1 MNDFIL
7 SGLIFTPLLAALV
20 VLLMPIRLQ
29 KPMKAVALLGTL
41 VQMGLAILL
50 YFRFDGAALSNGQ
63 QGYQFV
69 EKLNWINFSLG
80 TLGRFQIEYFV
91 GVDGVSISMVLLTGI
106 IGVIGVISSWTIKK
120 NVKGYFLLYLLLM
133 TSVMGCFLALDF
145 FLFYLF
151 FEFMLLPMYF
161 LIGIWGGPKR
171 EYAAIKFFIYTLV
184 GSLFILIVMI
194 GLYTSVIDPAA
205 TAAQLGLLEKGTA
218 INANAIA
225 QVQQLLQQN
234 TINSAEMVR
243 TFSIPAMMEPAN
255 FIPGSLLHVLSGTV
269 LWDLPLRF
277 IAFLLLFAGFAIKVP
292 SVPVHTWLPD
302 AHVEAPTP
310 ISVLLAAILL
320 KVGGYGLIRIVYP
333 IFPDAGA
340 YFSVLVG
347 GLGVL
352 SIIYGALC
360 ALAMNDLKKLIA
372 YSSVSHMGFVLLG
385 LASLTAEGVN
395 GAIYMMFSHGIIS
408 AMLFLVVGVIYD
420 RAHDRMIL
428 NFRGLAKRMP
438 AYTTFVVI
446 AFFASLGLPGF
457 SGFISELLVLVG
469 GFSAPEVTGLL
480 PRWLTIV
487 AVFGLLLAAA
497 YYLWAL
503 QRMFFGKYWIFPEL
517 REKAILTDLNA
528 REYLMLVPLAILALL
543 FGIFPHLLLDKIGVT
558 ATGFTELV
566 LQNGQEQLHMV
577 LSSMRR

>member
-1 MNDFIL
+1 M
-7 SGLIFTPLLAALV
+7 
-20 VLLMPIRLQ
+20 RLQ
-29 KPMKAVALLGTL
+29 NAIKAVALVGSL
-41 VQMGLAILL
+41 VQMVLAILL
-50 YFRFDGAALSNGQ
+50 YFRFDGTVAANGQ
-63 QGYQFV
+63 NGYQFV
-69 EKLNWINFSLG
+69 NKLDWIGFSLG
-80 TLGRFQIEYFV
+80 NLGRFQIEYFV
-91 GVDGVSISMVLLTGI
+91 GVDGISISMVLLTGI
-106 IGVIGVISSWTIKK
+106 VGVIGVISSWTIQK
-120 NVKGYFLLYLLLM
+120 NIKGYFLLYLLLL

-194 GLYTSVIDPAA
+194 GLYTSVIDPEA
-205 TAAQLGLLEKGTA
+205 TAAQLGMLQDGV
-218 INANAIA
+218 ANSSVIL

-234 TINSAEMVR
+234 VIEGANIVR
-243 TFSIPAMMEPAN
+243 TFSIPAMMDPAN
-255 FIPGSLLHVLSGTV
+255 FIPGSLLHVLSGTM
-269 LWDLPLRF
+269 LWDLPIRF
-277 IAFLLLFAGFAIKVP
+277 IAFLLLFIGFAIKVP

-333 IFPDAGA
+333 IFPDGGA

-385 LASLTAEGVN
+385 LASLTSEGVN

-457 SGFISELLVLVG
+457 SGFIAELLVLVG
-469 GFSAPEVTGLL
+469 GFSSPDITGLL

-487 AVFGLLLAAA
+487 AVFGLLLSAA

-517 REKAILTDLNA
+517 REKANLSDLKA
-528 REYLMLVPLAILALL
+528 REYLMLVPLAILTLM
-543 FGIFPHLLLDKIGVT
+543 FGIFPHLLLNKTGV
-558 ATGFTELV
+558 AAQGFTELV
-566 LQNGQEQLHMV
+566 LRNGQEQLQMV
-577 LSSMRR
+577 LSTIVK

>member
-1 MNDFIL
+1 MNFIL
-7 SGLIFTPLLAALV
+7 SSLIFTPLLAALV
-20 VLLMPIRLQ
+20 VLLLPVSRQ
-29 KPMKAVALLGTL
+29 KSIKAVTLLGTL
-41 VQMGLAILL
+41 VQMTLAILL
-50 YFRFDGAALSNGQ
+50 YVQFDGSAFANGQ

-69 EKLNWINFSLG
+69 EKLHWIGFSLG
-80 TLGRFQIEYFV
+80 TLGRFQIDYFV
-91 GVDGVSISMVLLTGI
+91 GVDGISISMVLLTGI
-106 IGVIGVISSWTIKK
+106 IGVIGVISSWTITK
-120 NVKGYFLLYLLLM
+120 NVKGYFLLYLLLL

-161 LIGIWGGPKR
+161 LIGMWGGPKR

-194 GLYTSVIDPAA
+194 GLYTSVIDPQA
-205 TAAQLGLLEKGTA
+205 TAVQLGLIGKGLPA
-218 INANAIA
+218 APAA
-225 QVQQLLQQN
+225 VLQVQQMLQQN
-234 TINSAEMVR
+234 VINSADMVR

-255 FIPGSLLHVLSGTV
+255 FIPGSMLHVLSGV
-269 LWDLPLRF
+269 ELWHLPIRF

-310 ISVLLAAILL
+310 VSVLLAAILL

-340 YFSVLVG
+340 YFSILVG

-352 SIIYGALC
+352 SIIYGALN
-360 ALAMNDLKKLIA
+360 ALAMNDLKKMIA

-385 LASLTAEGVN
+385 LASLTTEGVN

-420 RAHDRMIL
+420 RAHDRAIQ
-428 NFRGLAKRMP
+428 NFRGLAKVMP

-457 SGFISELLVLVG
+457 SGFISELLVLLG
-469 GFSAPEVTGLL
+469 GFSAPEATGML
-480 PRWLTIV
+480 PRWLTVV
-487 AVFGLLLAAA
+487 AVFGLLLSAA

-503 QRMFFGKYWIFPEL
+503 QRMFFGKFWIFPEL
-517 REKAILTDLNA
+517 RAKAVITDLNF
-528 REYLMLVPLAILALL
+528 REYLLLVPLAVLALL
-543 FGIFPHLLLDKIGVT
+543 FGIFPNLLLDKISVAVT
-558 ATGFTELV
+558 GMTELV
-566 LQNGQEQLHMV
+566 LQNGQEQLEMV
-577 LSSMRR
+577 LSTWIQ

>member
-1 MNDFIL
+1 MNFIL
-7 SGLIFTPLLAALV
+7 SSLIFTPLLAALF
-20 VLLMPIRLQ
+20 VLLLPARLH
-29 KPMKAVALLGTL
+29 KLIKAVALLGAL
-41 VQMGLAILL
+41 VQMGLAILV
-50 YFRFDGAALSNGQ
+50 YFWFDGAAAANGQ

-69 EKLNWINFSLG
+69 EKVNWIGFTLG
-80 TLGRFQIEYFV
+80 SLGRFQIDYFV
-91 GVDGVSISMVLLTGI
+91 GVDGISISMVLLTGI
-106 IGVIGVISSWTIKK
+106 IGVIGLISSWTITQ
-120 NVKGYFLLYLLLM
+120 NIKGYFLLLLLLL

-184 GSLFILIVMI
+184 GSLFILLVMI

-205 TAAQLGLLEKGTA
+205 TAVQMGLLERGTVPGTEVL
-218 INANAIA
+218 A
-225 QVQQLLQQN
+225 QVQQMLQRNQVSN
-234 TINSAEMVR
+234 YNLVR

-255 FIPGSLLHVLSGTV
+255 FIPDSLLHVLSDSR

-340 YFSVLVG
+340 YFAILVG

-352 SIIYGALC
+352 SIIYGAMN

-385 LASLTAEGVN
+385 LASLTIEGVN

-408 AMLFLVVGVIYD
+408 AMLFLVVGIIYD
-420 RAHDRMIL
+420 RAHDRMIQ
-428 NFRGLAKRMP
+428 NFRGLANVMP
-438 AYTTFVVI
+438 AYTAFVVI

-457 SGFISELLVLVG
+457 SGFIAELLVLVG
-469 GFSAPEVTGLL
+469 GFGAPEATGLL
-480 PRWLTIV
+480 PRWLTVV
-487 AVFGLLLAAA
+487 AVFGLLLSAA

-517 REKAILTDLNA
+517 RANAIITDLTK
-528 REYLMLVPLAILALL
+528 REYLMLVPLAVLALL
-543 FGIFPHLLLDKIGVT
+543 FGIFPHLLLDKIGLTV
-558 ATGFTELV
+558 TGFTELV
-566 LQNGQEQLHMV
+566 LQRGQEQLGLI
-577 LSSMRR
+577 LSTLK

>member
-1 MNDFIL
+1 MDFIL
-7 SGLIFTPLLAALV
+7 SSLIFAPLLAALV
-20 VLLMPIRLQ
+20 VLLMPPHLQ
-29 KPMKAVALLGTL
+29 KPIKAVALLGAL
-41 VQMGLAILL
+41 VQMGLAILC
-50 YFRFDGAALSNGQ
+50 YFRFDGGAFANGQ
-63 QGYQFV
+63 YGYQFV
-69 EKLNWINFSLG
+69 EKLNWIGFSLG
-80 TLGRFQIEYFV
+80 SLGRFQIDYFL
-91 GVDGVSISMVLLTGI
+91 GVDGISISMVLLTGI
-106 IGVIGVISSWTIKK
+106 VGVIGVISSWTITK
-120 NVKGYFLLYLLLM
+120 NVKGYILLYLLLL

-194 GLYTSVIDPAA
+194 GLYTSVVDPAA
-205 TAAQLGLLEKGTA
+205 TALALGFVEQGAA
-218 INANAIA
+218 ISPDIIRK
-225 QVQQLLQQN
+225 VQQMLQQN
-234 TINSAEMVR
+234 VISPQDMVH
-243 TFSIPAMMEPAN
+243 TFSIPAMMEAAN
-255 FIPGSLLHVLSGTV
+255 FLPDSLLHVLSGV
-269 LWDLPLRF
+269 RLWDLPVRF

-292 SVPVHTWLPD
+292 AVPVHTWLPD

-333 IFPDAGA
+333 VFPDAAA

-352 SIIYGALC
+352 SIIYGALN

-385 LASLTAEGVN
+385 LASLTTEGIN
-395 GAIYMMFSHGIIS
+395 GAVYMMFSHGIIS

-420 RAHDRMIL
+420 RAHNRMIQ
-428 NFRGLAKRMP
+428 NFRGLATVMP
-438 AYTTFVVI
+438 AYTSFVVI

-469 GFSAPEVTGLL
+469 SFSAPEATGML
-480 PRWLTIV
+480 PRWLTVV

-503 QRMFFGKYWIFPEL
+503 QRMFFGKYWLFPEL
-517 REKAILTDLNA
+517 REKAIISDLNF
-528 REYLMLVPLAILALL
+528 REYLMLVPLALLALL
-543 FGIFPHLLLDKIGVT
+543 FGIFPHLLIDKIGV
-558 ATGFTELV
+558 AVNGFSELV
-566 LQNGQEQLHMV
+566 LQNGQEQLNMV
-577 LSSMRR
+577 LSSIVR

>member
-1 MNDFIL
+1 MQQ
-7 SGLIFTPLLAALV
+7 
-20 VLLMPIRLQ
+20 PIRF
-29 KPMKAVALLGTL
+29 VALFGTVLQL
-41 VQMGLAILL
+41 VLALLL
-50 YFRFDGAALSNGQ
+50 YFRFDGTAFSNGQ
-63 QGYQFV
+63 TGYQFV
-69 EKLNWINFSLG
+69 EKVNWIGFSLG
-80 TLGRFQIEYFV
+80 SLGRLQIDYFV
-91 GVDGVSISMVLLTGI
+91 GVDGMSIGMVLLTGI
-106 IGVIGVISSWTIKK
+106 VGVIGVISSWTITK

-133 TSVMGCFLALDF
+133 TSVMGCFLSLDF

-184 GSLFILIVMI
+184 GSLFILVVMI
-194 GLYTSVIDPAA
+194 GLYTSVIDPVA
-205 TAAQLGLLEKGTA
+205 TAAQMELLQNGIVSPDA
-218 INANAIA
+218 IL

-234 TINSAEMVR
+234 VLSSDELVR

-255 FIPGSLLHVLSGTV
+255 YIPGSLLHVLSGTE

-385 LASLTAEGVN
+385 LASLTVEGVN
-395 GAIYMMFSHGIIS
+395 GAVYMMFSHGIIS
-408 AMLFLVVGVIYD
+408 AMLFLAVGVIYD
-420 RAHDRMIL
+420 RAHNRMIL
-428 NFRGLAKRMP
+428 NFRGLANRMP
-438 AYTTFVVI
+438 AYTAFVVV

-457 SGFISELLVLVG
+457 SGFISELMVLLG
-469 GFSAPEVTGLL
+469 GFSAPDVTGML
-480 PRWLTIV
+480 PRWMTVV
-487 AVFGLLLAAA
+487 AVIGLLLSAA

-517 REKAILTDLNA
+517 REKAMISDLTA
-528 REYLMLVPLAILALL
+528 REYLMLVPLAVLTLL
-543 FGIFPHLLLDKIGVT
+543 FGIFPHLLLDKMGTTI
-558 ATGFTELV
+558 TGFTELV
-566 LQNGQEQLHMV
+566 LQNGQEQISMV
-577 LSSMRR
+577 LSSIIQ

>member
-1 MNDFIL
+1 MNIIL

-20 VLLMPIRLQ
+20 VLLLPARLQ
-29 KPMKAVALLGTL
+29 KPMKAIALLGTL
-41 VQMGLAILL
+41 VQLGLAILL
-50 YFRFDGAALSNGQ
+50 YLRFDGHAPANGQ
-63 QGYQFV
+63 TGYQFV
-69 EKLNWINFSLG
+69 QKLDWISFSLG
-80 TLGRFQIEYFV
+80 SLGRFQIEYFV

-106 IGVIGVISSWTIKK
+106 VGVIGVISSWTITK

-194 GLYTSVIDPAA
+194 GLYTSVIDPQA
-205 TAAQLGLLEKGTA
+205 TAFQLNLPGSGGMA
-218 INANAIA
+218 SANTIL
-225 QVQQLLQQN
+225 QVQQMLQQN
-234 TINSAEMVR
+234 VLSSADMVR

-255 FIPGSLLHVLSGTV
+255 FIPGSLLHVLSGVT
-269 LWDLPLRF
+269 LFDLPIRY
-277 IAFLLLFAGFAIKVP
+277 IAFLLVFVGFLIKVP

-310 ISVLLAAILL
+310 ISVILAAILL

-340 YFSVLVG
+340 YFSTLVG

-385 LASLTAEGVN
+385 VASLTSEGVN

-408 AMLFLVVGVIYD
+408 AMLFLVAGVIYD

-438 AYTTFVVI
+438 AYTAFVVV

-457 SGFISELLVLVG
+457 SGFIAELLVLLG
-469 GFSAPEVTGLL
+469 SFGAPETTGML
-480 PRWLTIV
+480 PSWMPIV
-487 AVFGLLLAAA
+487 AVLGLLLAAA

-517 REKAILTDLNA
+517 REKAVLSDLDF

-543 FGIFPHLLLDKIGVT
+543 FGIFPHLLLDKIGVA

-566 LQNGQEQLHMV
+566 LRNGQEQLNMV
-577 LSSMRR
+577 LSTVINN

>member
-7 SGLIFTPLLAALV
+7 SSLIFSPLLAALV
-20 VLLMPIRLQ
+20 VLLLPMRLQ
-29 KPMKAVALLGTL
+29 KPIKVVALGGALAQL
-41 VQMGLAILL
+41 VLAIVL
-50 YFRFDGAALSNGQ
+50 YLTFDGAAAANGQ
-63 QGYQFV
+63 SGYQFV
-69 EKLNWINFSLG
+69 EKLNWIGFSLG
-80 TLGRFQIEYFV
+80 SLGRFQIEYFV
-91 GVDGVSISMVLLTGI
+91 GVDGISISMVLLTGI

-120 NVKGYFLLYLLLM
+120 NIKGYFLLYLLLL

-184 GSLFILIVMI
+184 GSLFILIVVI

-205 TAAQLGLLEKGTA
+205 TAMHVGLMQRGVTDAGAILQVKQMLQHGVLESGD
-218 INANAIA
+218 
-225 QVQQLLQQN
+225 L
-234 TINSAEMVR
+234 VR
-243 TFSIPAMMEPAN
+243 TFSIPAMMDLGN

-269 LWDLPLRF
+269 LWDLPIRF

-333 IFPDAGA
+333 IFPDAAA
-340 YFSVLVG
+340 YFAVLVG

-385 LASLTAEGVN
+385 LASLTSEGVN
-395 GAIYMMFSHGIIS
+395 GAVYMMFSHGIIS
-408 AMLFLVVGVIYD
+408 AMLFLIVGVVYD

-457 SGFISELLVLVG
+457 SGFIAELLVLVG
-469 GFSAPEVTGLL
+469 GFSAPDITGLL

-487 AVFGLLLAAA
+487 AVIGLLLAAA

-517 REKAILTDLNA
+517 REKAIMSDLNA
-528 REYLMLVPLAILALL
+528 REYLMLVPLAVLALL
-543 FGIFPHLLLDKIGVT
+543 FGIFPHLLLNKIGM
-558 ATGFTELV
+558 ATQGFTEFV
-566 LQNGQEQLHMV
+566 LRNGQEQLQMV
-577 LSSMRR
+577 LSTIVK

>member
-1 MNDFIL
+1 MDFIL
-7 SGLIFTPLLAALV
+7 SSLIFSPLLAALV
-20 VLLMPIRLQ
+20 LLLMPARLQ
-29 KPMKAVALLGTL
+29 KTAKVVALLGSL
-41 VQMGLAILL
+41 VQLVLAIVL
-50 YFRFDGAALSNGQ
+50 YFRFDGAAAANGQ

-69 EKLNWINFSLG
+69 EKLNWIGFSLG
-80 TLGRFQIEYFV
+80 SLGRFQIEYFV
-91 GVDGVSISMVLLTGI
+91 GVDGISISMVLLTGI

-120 NVKGYFLLYLLLM
+120 NVKGYFLLYLLLL

-194 GLYTSVIDPAA
+194 GLYTSVIDPLA
-205 TAAQLGLLEKGTA
+205 TAAQLGMLQTSG
-218 INANAIA
+218 INPDTIL
-225 QVQQLLQQN
+225 QVQQSLQQN
-234 TINSAEMVR
+234 VIQGADLVR
-243 TFSIPAMMEPAN
+243 TFSIPAMMDPAN
-255 FIPGSLLHVLSGTV
+255 FIPGSLLHVLSGTM
-269 LWDLPLRF
+269 LWDLPIRF

-340 YFSVLVG
+340 YFAVLVG

-385 LASLTAEGVN
+385 LASLTSEGVN

-457 SGFISELLVLVG
+457 SGFIAELLVLVG
-469 GFSAPEVTGLL
+469 GFSSPDITGLL

-517 REKAILTDLNA
+517 REKATMSDLNA
-528 REYLMLVPLAILALL
+528 REYLMLVPLAILAFV
-543 FGIFPHLLLDKIGVT
+543 FGIFPHLLLDKIGMT
-558 ATGFTELV
+558 AQGFTELV
-566 LQNGQEQLHMV
+566 LRSGQEQLQMV
-577 LSSMRR
+577 LSTIVK

>member
-1 MNDFIL
+1 MNFLL
-7 SGLIFTPLLAALV
+7 SSLIFTPLLAALI
-20 VLLMPIRLQ
+20 VLLLPLRLQ
-29 KPMKAVALLGTL
+29 KTMKTVALGGTL
-41 VQMGLAILL
+41 VQMGLAVLL
-50 YFRFDGAALSNGQ
+50 YLLFDGNAQANGQ
-63 QGYQFV
+63 YGYQFV
-69 EKLNWINFSLG
+69 EKLNWIGFSLG
-80 TLGRFQIEYFV
+80 SLGRFQIQYFV
-91 GVDGVSISMVLLTGI
+91 GVDGVSISLVLLTGLV
-106 IGVIGVISSWTIKK
+106 GVIGLISSWTITK
-120 NVKGYFLLYLLLM
+120 NVKGYLLLYLLLM

-171 EYAAIKFFIYTLV
+171 EYAALKFFIYTLV

-194 GLYTSVIDPAA
+194 GLYTSVIDPQA
-205 TAAQLGLLEKGTA
+205 TAWQLKMVNPGAPASLDA
-218 INANAIA
+218 IR
-225 QVQQLLQQN
+225 QVQQMLQQG
-234 TINSAEMVR
+234 TISSADLVR

-255 FIPGSLLHVLSGTV
+255 FIPGSLLHVFSGIT
-269 LWDLPLRF
+269 LFDLPLRF
-277 IAFLLLFAGFAIKVP
+277 VAFLLVFLGFLIKVP
-292 SVPVHTWLPD
+292 SVPLHTWLPD

-320 KVGGYGLIRIVYP
+320 KVGGYGLIRIAYP

-340 YFSVLVG
+340 YFSTLVG

-385 LASLTAEGVN
+385 LASLTSEGVN

-438 AYTTFVVI
+438 AYTAFVII

-457 SGFISELLVLVG
+457 SGFIAELLVLLG
-469 GFSAPEVTGLL
+469 SFSAPEATGML
-480 PRWLTIV
+480 PRWLAIV
-487 AVFGLLLAAA
+487 AVLGILLAAT

-517 REKAILTDLNA
+517 RQKANISDLNR
-528 REYLMLVPLAILALL
+528 REYLMLVPLAILAFV
-543 FGIFPHLLLDKIGVT
+543 FGIFPHLLLDKVGMTV
-558 ATGFTELV
+558 TGFTELV
-566 LQNGQEQLHMV
+566 LVNGQEQLNILLSV
-577 LSSMRR
+577 LNK

>member
-1 MNDFIL
+1 MNFIL
-7 SGLIFTPLLAALV
+7 SGLIFSPLLAALV
-20 VLLMPIRLQ
+20 VLLLPAHLQ
-29 KPMKAVALLGTL
+29 KPIKAVALLGTA
-41 VQMGLAILL
+41 VQLLLSILL
-50 YFRFDGAALSNGQ
+50 YLNFNGSAFANGQ
-63 QGYQFV
+63 TGYQFV
-69 EKLNWINFSLG
+69 EKLNWISFSLG
-80 TLGRFQIEYFV
+80 SLGRLQIDYFV
-91 GVDGVSISMVLLTGI
+91 GVDGISIGMVLLTGI
-106 IGVIGVISSWTIKK
+106 IGVIGVISSWTIAK
-120 NVKGYFLLYLLLM
+120 NIKGYFLLYLLLM
-133 TSVMGCFLALDF
+133 TSVMGCFLSLDF

-194 GLYTSVIDPAA
+194 GLYTSVIDPQA
-205 TAAQLGLLEKGTA
+205 TALQMGLIGVGQSSSPD
-218 INANAIA
+218 IIM
-225 QVQQLLQQN
+225 QVQQMLQQN
-234 TINSAEMVR
+234 VISGSEIVR

-255 FIPGSLLHVLSGTV
+255 FIPGSLLHVLSGSM
-269 LWDLPLRF
+269 LWDLPFRF

-310 ISVLLAAILL
+310 ISVLLAAVLL

-340 YFSVLVG
+340 YFSILVG

-385 LASLTAEGVN
+385 LASLTVEGIN

-428 NFRGLAKRMP
+428 NFRGLASRMP
-438 AYTTFVVI
+438 VYTTFVVI

-457 SGFISELLVLVG
+457 SGFISELMVLLG
-469 GFSAPEVTGLL
+469 GFSAPDTTGML
-480 PRWLTIV
+480 PRWMTVV
-487 AVFGLLLAAA
+487 AVFGLLLSAA

-517 REKAILTDLNA
+517 RKNAILTDLTK
-528 REYLMLVPLAILALL
+528 REYVMLVPLAFLALL
-543 FGIFPHLLLDKIGVT
+543 FGIFPHLLLDKMGV
-558 ATGFTELV
+558 AVTGFTELV
-566 LQNGQEQLHMV
+566 LQNGQEQLNIL
-577 LSSMRR
+577 LSSIIR

>member
-7 SGLIFTPLLAALV
+7 SSLIFSPLLAALV
-20 VLLMPIRLQ
+20 VLLLPLRLQ
-29 KPMKAVALLGTL
+29 KLIKTITLLGTL
-41 VQMGLAILL
+41 GQMVLAIWL
-50 YFRFDGAALSNGQ
+50 YIQFNGAAASNGQ

-69 EKLNWINFSLG
+69 EKLNWIGFSLG
-80 TLGRFQIEYFV
+80 TLGRFQIDYFL
-91 GVDGVSISMVLLTGI
+91 GVDGISVSMVLLTGI

-120 NVKGYFLLYLLLM
+120 NIKGYFLLYLLLL

-194 GLYTSVIDPAA
+194 GLYTSVIDPLA
-205 TAAQLGLLEKGTA
+205 TATQLGLLEKGIPQPDA
-218 INANAIA
+218 IR

-234 TINSAEMVR
+234 MISSADLVR

-255 FIPGSLLHVLSGTV
+255 FIPGSLLHVLSGVV
-269 LWDLPLRF
+269 LWSLPIRF

-292 SVPVHTWLPD
+292 VVPVHTWLPD

-333 IFPDAGA
+333 VFPDAAA
-340 YFSVLVG
+340 YFAVLVG

-385 LASLTAEGVN
+385 LASLTVEGVN
-395 GAIYMMFSHGIIS
+395 GAVYMMFSHGIIS

-457 SGFISELLVLVG
+457 SGFIAELLVLVG
-469 GFSAPEVTGLL
+469 GFSAPEMSGLL
-480 PRWLTIV
+480 PRWLTVV

-517 REKAILTDLNA
+517 REKAVLTDLNA

-543 FGIFPHLLLDKIGVT
+543 FGIFPHLLLNKIGT
-558 ATGFTELV
+558 TITGFTQTV
-566 LQNGQEQLHMV
+566 LQSGQEQLHMV
-577 LSSMRR
+577 LSTWVQ

>member
-1 MNDFIL
+1 MNYTL
-7 SGLIFTPLLAALV
+7 SSLIFLPLLAAFV
-20 VLLMPIRLQ
+20 VLLLPTRMQRGI
-29 KPMKAVALLGTL
+29 KAVTLGGTL
-41 VQMGLAILL
+41 LQLAVAIWVYLG
-50 YFRFDGAALSNGQ
+50 FDGTKAASGQ
-63 QGYQFV
+63 AGYQFV
-69 EKLNWINFSLG
+69 EKLDWIGFSLG
-80 TLGRFQIEYFV
+80 SLGRFQIEYFV
-91 GVDGVSISMVLLTGI
+91 GVDGLSIGMVLLTGI
-106 IGVIGVISSWTIKK
+106 VGVIGVISSWNITK
-120 NVKGYFLLYLLLM
+120 NVKGYCALYLLLM

-161 LIGIWGGPKR
+161 LIGMWGGPKR
-171 EYAAIKFFIYTLV
+171 EYAALKFFIYTLV

-194 GLYTSVIDPAA
+194 GLYTSVIDPEA
-205 TAAQLGLLEKGTA
+205 TAQQMGLIGQNVPASLDMVR
-218 INANAIA
+218 
-225 QVQQLLQQN
+225 QVQQMLQQG
-234 TINSAEMVR
+234 TIAEADLVR

-255 FIPGSLLHVLSGTV
+255 FIPGSLLHVFSGIT
-269 LWDLPLRF
+269 LFDLPLRF
-277 IAFLLLFAGFAIKVP
+277 VAFLLVLAGFLIKVP

-333 IFPDAGA
+333 VFPDAGA
-340 YFSVLVG
+340 YFSTLVG

-385 LASLTAEGVN
+385 VASLTNEGVN
-395 GAIYMMFSHGIIS
+395 GAIYMMFSHGLIS

-438 AYTTFVVI
+438 AYTAFVVV

-457 SGFISELLVLVG
+457 SGFIAELLVLLG
-469 GFSAPEVTGLL
+469 SFSAPEATGML
-480 PRWLTIV
+480 PRWMAIV
-487 AVFGLLLAAA
+487 AVIGLLLSAA

-517 REKAILTDLNA
+517 REKAIISDLTK
-528 REYLMLVPLAILALL
+528 REYLMLLPLAVLAFI
-543 FGIFPHLLLDKIGVT
+543 FGIFPHLLLDKTGMTV
-558 ATGFTELV
+558 TGFTDLV
-566 LQNGQEQLHMV
+566 LRNGQEQLNI
-577 LSSMRR
+577 LQAILNR

>member
-1 MNDFIL
+1 MDFIL

-20 VLLMPIRLQ
+20 VLLMPSHLN
-29 KPMKAVALLGTL
+29 KPIKALALLGAVIQL
-41 VQMGLAILL
+41 GLAVFL
-50 YFRFDGAALSNGQ
+50 YFTFDGSAFANGKV
-63 QGYQFV
+63 GYQFV
-69 EKLNWINFSLG
+69 EKLNWIGFPLGSLG
-80 TLGRFQIEYFV
+80 RLQIDYFV
-91 GVDGVSISMVLLTGI
+91 GVDGVSVGMVLLTGI
-106 IGVIGVISSWTIKK
+106 VGVIGVISSWTITK
-120 NVKGYFLLYLLLM
+120 NIKGYFLLYLLLL

-161 LIGIWGGPKR
+161 LIGIWGGPRR

-194 GLYTSVIDPAA
+194 GLYTSVIDPEA
-205 TAAQLGLLEKGTA
+205 TALQLELLDSGKPASSEV
-218 INANAIA
+218 IV
-225 QVQQLLQQN
+225 QVQRLLQQ
-234 TINSAEMVR
+234 SAISSSDMVR
-243 TFSIPAMMEPAN
+243 TFSIPAMMESAN
-255 FIPGSLLHVLSGTV
+255 FIPGSFLHSLSGVV
-269 LWDLPLRF
+269 LWDLPIRF
-277 IAFLLLFAGFAIKVP
+277 VAFLLLFAGFAIKVP

-333 IFPDAGA
+333 VFPDAGA
-340 YFSVLVG
+340 YFSTLVG

-352 SIIYGALC
+352 SIIYGAFC

-385 LASLTAEGVN
+385 LASLTTEGVN
-395 GAIYMMFSHGIIS
+395 GAIFMMFSHGIIS
-408 AMLFLVVGVIYD
+408 AMLFLLVGVIYD

-428 NFRGLAKRMP
+428 NFRGLASRMP
-438 AYTTFVVI
+438 AYTSFVVI

-469 GFSAPEVTGLL
+469 GFSAPDVNGLL
-480 PRWLTIV
+480 PRWFTVV
-487 AVFGLLLAAA
+487 AVFGLLLSAG

-503 QRMFFGKYWIFPEL
+503 QRMFFGKYWIFPDL
-517 REKAILTDLNA
+517 RGKALISDMNL
-528 REYLMLVPLAILALL
+528 REYLMLVPLAALALL
-543 FGIFPHLLLDKIGVT
+543 FGIFPHLLLDKIGVSV
-558 ATGFTELV
+558 AGFTELV
-566 LQNGQEQLHMV
+566 LQNGQEQLNLV
-577 LSSMRR
+577 LSSILP

>member
-1 MNDFIL
+1 MDFIL
-7 SGLIFTPLLAALV
+7 SSLIFSPLLAALV
-20 VLLMPIRLQ
+20 VLLLPAHLQ
-29 KPMKAVALLGTL
+29 KPIKVVALLGAL
-41 VQMGLAILL
+41 VQMGLAVLL
-50 YFRFDGAALSNGQ
+50 YSRFDGAAFANGQ
-63 QGYQFV
+63 QGYQFL
-69 EKLNWINFSLG
+69 EKVRWIGFSLG
-80 TLGRFQIEYFV
+80 NLGRFQIDYFL
-91 GVDGVSISMVLLTGI
+91 GVDGISVSLVLLTGI
-106 IGVIGVISSWTIKK
+106 VGVIGVVSSWTITK
-120 NVKGYFLLYLLLM
+120 NLKGYFLLYLLLL

-184 GSLFILIVMI
+184 GSLLILIVMI
-194 GLYTSVIDPAA
+194 GLYTSVVDPAA
-205 TAAQLGLLEKGTA
+205 TALQIGLAGEAGITRDV
-218 INANAIA
+218 IR
-225 QVQQLLQQN
+225 QVQQMLQQN
-234 TINSAEMVR
+234 EISSQDMVH
-243 TFSIPAMMEPAN
+243 TFSIPAMMEAAN
-255 FIPGSLLHVLSGTV
+255 FVPDSLLHVLSGV
-269 LWDLPLRF
+269 RLWDMPIRF
-277 IAFLLLFAGFAIKVP
+277 VAFLLLFAGFAIKVP
-292 SVPVHTWLPD
+292 VVPVHTWLPD

-320 KVGGYGLIRIVYP
+320 KVGGYGLIRIAFPV
-333 IFPDAGA
+333 FPDAAA

-352 SIIYGALC
+352 SIIYGALN

-385 LASLTAEGVN
+385 LASLTTEGVN
-395 GAIYMMFSHGIIS
+395 GAVYMMFSHGIIS

-420 RAHDRMIL
+420 RTHDRVIQ
-428 NFRGLAKRMP
+428 NFRGLAGVMP

-457 SGFISELLVLVG
+457 SGFIAELLVLVG
-469 GFSAPEVTGLL
+469 GFSAPEATGML
-480 PRWLTIV
+480 PRWLTVV

-517 REKAILTDLNA
+517 REHAVMTDLNT
-528 REYLMLVPLAILALL
+528 REYLMLVPLALLALL
-543 FGIFPHLLLDKIGVT
+543 FGIFPHLLLDKTGV
-558 ATGFTELV
+558 AVNGFTEMML
-566 LQNGQEQLHMV
+566 LNGQEQLDMV
-577 LSSMRR
+577 LSSILR

>member
-1 MNDFIL
+1 MDFIL
-7 SGLIFTPLLAALV
+7 SGLIFTPLLAALF
-20 VLLMPIRLQ
+20 VLLLPIRLQ
-29 KPMKAVALLGTL
+29 KPMKAVALAGTL
-41 VQMGLAILL
+41 VQLALAVWL
-50 YFRFDGAALSNGQ
+50 YLRFDGAAPANGHT
-63 QGYQFV
+63 GYQFV
-69 EKLNWINFSLG
+69 QKLDWISFSLG
-80 TLGRFQIEYFV
+80 SLGRFQIEYFV

-106 IGVIGVISSWTIKK
+106 VGVIGVISSWTITR

-171 EYAAIKFFIYTLV
+171 EYAALKFFIYTLV

-194 GLYTSVIDPAA
+194 GLYTSVIDPQA
-205 TAAQLGLLEKGTA
+205 TANQLNLQGMATDQNS
-218 INANAIA
+218 IR
-225 QVQQLLQQN
+225 QVQQMLQQGVLS
-234 TINSAEMVR
+234 SADLVR
-243 TFSIPAMMEPAN
+243 TFNIPAMMEPAN
-255 FIPGSLLHVLSGTV
+255 FIPGSLLHVLSGVT
-269 LWDLPLRF
+269 LFDLPIRF
-277 IAFLLLFAGFAIKVP
+277 VAFLLVFAGFLIKVP

-340 YFSVLVG
+340 YFSILVG

-385 LASLTAEGVN
+385 VASLTAEGVN

-438 AYTTFVVI
+438 AYTAFVVV

-457 SGFISELLVLVG
+457 SGFIAELLVLLG
-469 GFSAPEVTGLL
+469 SFGAPEATGML
-480 PRWLTIV
+480 PRWLAVV
-487 AVFGLLLAAA
+487 AVFGILLAAA

-517 REKAILTDLNA
+517 REKANLSDLDF

-543 FGIFPHLLLDKIGVT
+543 FGIFPHLLLDKIGV
-558 ATGFTELV
+558 AVTGFTELV
-566 LQNGQEQLHMV
+566 LLNGQEQLQLV
-577 LSSMRR
+577 LSSIIP

>member
-1 MNDFIL
+1 MDFIL
-7 SGLIFTPLLAALV
+7 SSLIFTPLLAALV
-20 VLLMPIRLQ
+20 VLLLPAHLH
-29 KPMKAVALLGTL
+29 KSMKVAALLGSL
-41 VQMGLAILL
+41 VQMGLAVYL
-50 YFRFDGAALSNGQ
+50 YARFDGGALGNGQ

-69 EKLNWINFSLG
+69 QKLNWIGFSLG
-80 TLGRFQIEYFV
+80 NLGRFQIDYFV
-91 GVDGVSISMVLLTGI
+91 GVDGISISMVLLTGI
-106 IGVIGVISSWTIKK
+106 VGVIGVISSWTIAR
-120 NVKGYFLLYLLLM
+120 NVKGYFLLYLLLL

-184 GSLFILIVMI
+184 GSLFILLVMI
-194 GLYTSVIDPAA
+194 GLYTSVVDPAA
-205 TAAQLGLLEKGTA
+205 TALQIG
-218 INANAIA
+218 IA
-225 QVQQLLQQN
+225 GEAGITKDMVRQVQQMLQQN
-234 TINSAEMVR
+234 AISSRDLVH
-243 TFSIPAMMEPAN
+243 TFSIPAMMEAAN
-255 FIPGSLLHVLSGTV
+255 FLPDSLLHVLSGV
-269 LWDLPLRF
+269 RLWNLPVRF

-292 SVPVHTWLPD
+292 AVPVHTWLPD

-333 IFPDAGA
+333 VFPDAA
-340 YFSVLVG
+340 TYFSVLVG
-347 GLGVL
+347 SLGVL
-352 SIIYGALC
+352 SIIYGALN

-385 LASLTAEGVN
+385 LASLTTEGVN
-395 GAIYMMFSHGIIS
+395 GAVYMMFSHGIIS

-420 RAHDRMIL
+420 RTHNRVIQ
-428 NFRGLAKRMP
+428 NFRGLASVMP

-457 SGFISELLVLVG
+457 SGFIAELLVLVG
-469 GFSAPEVTGLL
+469 GFSAPEATGML
-480 PRWLTIV
+480 PRWLTVV

-503 QRMFFGKYWIFPEL
+503 QRMFFGKYWLFPEL
-517 REKAILTDLNA
+517 RENAVITDLNV
-528 REYLMLVPLAILALL
+528 REYLMLVPLALLALL
-543 FGIFPHLLLDKIGVT
+543 FGIFPHLLLDKIGV
-558 ATGFTELV
+558 AVNGFTELM
-566 LQNGQEQLHMV
+566 LQNGQEQLNMV
-577 LSSMRR
+577 LSSILH

>member
-1 MNDFIL
+1 M
-7 SGLIFTPLLAALV
+7 
-20 VLLMPIRLQ
+20 RLQ
-29 KPMKAVALLGTL
+29 LPIKAAALLGALAQL
-41 VQMGLAILL
+41 VLAVFL
-50 YFRFDGAALSNGQ
+50 YFRFDGAALANGQ
-63 QGYQFV
+63 QGYQFA
-69 EKLNWINFSLG
+69 EKLHWIGFSLG
-80 TLGRFQIEYFV
+80 TLGRFQIDYFV
-91 GVDGVSISMVLLTGI
+91 GVDGISISMVLLTGI
-106 IGVIGVISSWTIKK
+106 VGVIGVISSWNIKK
-120 NVKGYFLLYLLLM
+120 NIKGYFLLYLLLL

-184 GSLFILIVMI
+184 GSLLILIVMI
-194 GLYTSVIDPAA
+194 GLYTSVIDPVA
-205 TAAQLGLLEKGTA
+205 TATQLGLLQKGVASADA
-218 INANAIA
+218 IR

-234 TINSAEMVR
+234 AISSADLVR

-255 FIPGSLLHVLSGTV
+255 FIPDSLLHVLSGV
-269 LWDLPLRF
+269 QLWHLPIRF

-333 IFPDAGA
+333 VFPDAGA
-340 YFSVLVG
+340 YFAILVG

-352 SIIYGALC
+352 SIIYGALN

-385 LASLTAEGVN
+385 LASLTTEGVN
-395 GAIYMMFSHGIIS
+395 GAVYMMFSHGIIS
-408 AMLFLVVGVIYD
+408 AMLFLLVGVIYD
-420 RAHDRMIL
+420 RAHNRAIQ
-428 NFRGLAKRMP
+428 NFRGLARVMP

-457 SGFISELLVLVG
+457 SGFISELLVLMG
-469 GFSAPEVTGLL
+469 GFSAPEANGLL
-480 PRWLTIV
+480 PRWLTVV
-487 AVFGLLLAAA
+487 AVLGLLLAAA

-503 QRMFFGKYWIFPEL
+503 QRMFFGKFWIFPEL
-517 REKAILTDLNA
+517 RQKAKITDLSF
-528 REYLMLVPLAILALL
+528 REYLMLVPLALLALL
-543 FGIFPHLLLDKIGVT
+543 FGIFPNLLLNKISVAVNGI
-558 ATGFTELV
+558 TELV

-577 LSSMRR
+577 LSTLVK

>member
-1 MNDFIL
+1 MDFIL
-7 SGLIFTPLLAALV
+7 SSLIFPPLLAALV
-20 VLLMPIRLQ
+20 LLLMPARLQ
-29 KPMKAVALLGTL
+29 KPAKVVALLGAL
-41 VQMGLAILL
+41 VQMVLAIVL
-50 YFRFDGAALSNGQ
+50 YFRFDGTAAANGQ

-69 EKLNWINFSLG
+69 EKLNWIGFSLG
-80 TLGRFQIEYFV
+80 SLGRFQIEYFV
-91 GVDGVSISMVLLTGI
+91 GVDGISISMVLLTGI

-120 NVKGYFLLYLLLM
+120 NVKGYFLLYLLLL

-194 GLYTSVIDPAA
+194 GLYTSVIDPLA
-205 TAAQLGLLEKGTA
+205 TAAQLGMLQTSG
-218 INANAIA
+218 INPDTIL
-225 QVQQLLQQN
+225 QVQQSLQQN
-234 TINSAEMVR
+234 VIEGADLVR
-243 TFSIPAMMEPAN
+243 TFSIPAMMDPAN
-255 FIPGSLLHVLSGTV
+255 FIPGSLLHVFSGTV
-269 LWDLPLRF
+269 LWDLPIRF

-340 YFSVLVG
+340 YFAVLVG

-385 LASLTAEGVN
+385 LASLTSEGVN

-457 SGFISELLVLVG
+457 SGFIAELLVLVG
-469 GFSAPEVTGLL
+469 GFSSPDITGLL

-517 REKAILTDLNA
+517 REKATMSDLNR
-528 REYLMLVPLAILALL
+528 REYLMLMPLAILAFL
-543 FGIFPHLLLDKIGVT
+543 FGIFPHLLLDKIGMT
-558 ATGFTELV
+558 AQGFTELV
-566 LQNGQEQLHMV
+566 LRSGQEQLNMV
-577 LSSMRR
+577 LSTIIK

>member
-1 MNDFIL
+1 MNFIL
-7 SGLIFTPLLAALV
+7 SSLIFTPLLAALV
-20 VLLMPIRLQ
+20 VLLLPMRLQ
-29 KPMKAVALLGTL
+29 KPIKVVALGGAL
-41 VQMGLAILL
+41 VQMVLAILL
-50 YFRFDGAALSNGQ
+50 YFRFDGTAAANGQ

-69 EKLNWINFSLG
+69 NKLDWIGFSLG
-80 TLGRFQIEYFV
+80 SLGRFQIEYFV
-91 GVDGVSISMVLLTGI
+91 GVDGISISMVLLTGI
-106 IGVIGVISSWTIKK
+106 VGVIGVISSWTIKK
-120 NVKGYFLLYLLLM
+120 NIKGYFLLYLLLL

-194 GLYTSVIDPAA
+194 GLYTSVIDPVA
-205 TAAQLGLLEKGTA
+205 TAAQLGLLQDG
-218 INANAIA
+218 IANPSVVV
-225 QVQQLLQQN
+225 QVQQMLQENMLQ
-234 TINSAEMVR
+234 SADMVR
-243 TFSIPAMMEPAN
+243 TFSIPAMMDPAN

-269 LWDLPLRF
+269 LWDLPIRF
-277 IAFLLLFAGFAIKVP
+277 IAFLLLFVGFAIKVP

-340 YFSVLVG
+340 YFAVLVG

-385 LASLTAEGVN
+385 LASLTSEGVN

-408 AMLFLVVGVIYD
+408 AMLFLVVGVVYD
-420 RAHDRMIL
+420 RARDRMIL

-457 SGFISELLVLVG
+457 SGFIAELLVLVG
-469 GFSAPEVTGLL
+469 GFSSPDITGLL

-487 AVFGLLLAAA
+487 AVLGLLLAAA

-517 REKAILTDLNA
+517 REKAVMSDLNA
-528 REYLMLVPLAILALL
+528 REYLMLMPLAILALV
-543 FGIFPHLLLDKIGVT
+543 FGIFPHLLLDKIGV
-558 ATGFTELV
+558 AAQGFTELV
-566 LQNGQEQLHMV
+566 LRNGQEQLQMV
-577 LSSMRR
+577 LSTIVR

>member
-7 SGLIFTPLLAALV
+7 SSLIFFPLLAALV
-20 VLLMPIRLQ
+20 VLLLPLRLQ
-29 KPMKAVALLGTL
+29 KLIKTVTLLGTL
-41 VQMGLAILL
+41 GQMVLAIWL
-50 YFRFDGAALSNGQ
+50 YVQFDGAAASNGQ

-69 EKLNWINFSLG
+69 EKLNWIGFSLG
-80 TLGRFQIEYFV
+80 TLGRFQIDYFL
-91 GVDGVSISMVLLTGI
+91 GVDGISVSMVLLTGI

-120 NVKGYFLLYLLLM
+120 NIKGYFLLYLLLL

-194 GLYTSVIDPAA
+194 GLYTSVIDPLA
-205 TAAQLGLLEKGTA
+205 TATQLGLLEKGIPQADA
-218 INANAIA
+218 IR

-234 TINSAEMVR
+234 MISSADLVR

-255 FIPGSLLHVLSGTV
+255 FIPGSLLHVLSGVV
-269 LWDLPLRF
+269 LWSLPIRF

-292 SVPVHTWLPD
+292 VVPVHTWLPD

-333 IFPDAGA
+333 VFPDAAA
-340 YFSVLVG
+340 YFAVLVG

-385 LASLTAEGVN
+385 LASLTVEGVN
-395 GAIYMMFSHGIIS
+395 GAVYMMFSHGIVS

-457 SGFISELLVLVG
+457 SGFIAELLVLVG
-469 GFSAPEVTGLL
+469 GFSAPEMSGLL
-480 PRWLTIV
+480 PRWLTVV

-517 REKAILTDLNA
+517 REKAVLTDLNA

-543 FGIFPHLLLDKIGVT
+543 FGIFPHLLLNKIGT
-558 ATGFTELV
+558 TITGFTQTV
-566 LQNGQEQLHMV
+566 LQSGQEQLHMV
-577 LSSMRR
+577 LSTWVQ

>member
-7 SGLIFTPLLAALV
+7 SGLIFSPLLAALV
-20 VLLMPIRLQ
+20 LLLIPNRLQQPIRV
-29 KPMKAVALLGTL
+29 VALSGTV
-41 VQMGLAILL
+41 VQLILAILL
-50 YFRFDGAALSNGQ
+50 YFRFDGAAFANGHT
-63 QGYQFV
+63 GYQFV
-69 EKLNWINFSLG
+69 EKLNWIGFSLG
-80 TLGRFQIEYFV
+80 SLGRLQIDYFV
-91 GVDGVSISMVLLTGI
+91 GVDGISIGLVLLTGI
-106 IGVIGVISSWTIKK
+106 IGVIGVISSWTITKT
-120 NVKGYFLLYLLLM
+120 VKGYFLLYLLLM

-184 GSLFILIVMI
+184 GSLFILVVMI
-194 GLYTSVIDPAA
+194 GLYTSVIDPVA
-205 TAAQLGLLEKGTA
+205 TAAYLELLPNGVASQEA
-218 INANAIA
+218 VL
-225 QVQQLLQQN
+225 QVQQMLQQN
-234 TINSAEMVR
+234 VISGSELVR
-243 TFSIPAMMEPAN
+243 TFNIPAMMEPAN
-255 FIPGSLLHVLSGTV
+255 YIPGSLLHVLSGSV

-340 YFSVLVG
+340 YFSILVG

-385 LASLTAEGVN
+385 LASLTVEGVN
-395 GAIYMMFSHGIIS
+395 GAVYMMFSHGIIS

-420 RAHDRMIL
+420 RSHNRMIL
-428 NFRGLAKRMP
+428 NFRGLASRMP
-438 AYTTFVVI
+438 AYTSFVVI

-457 SGFISELLVLVG
+457 SGFISELMVLLG
-469 GFSAPEVTGLL
+469 GFSAPDVTGML
-480 PRWLTIV
+480 PRWMTVV
-487 AVFGLLLAAA
+487 AVVGLLLSAA

-517 REKAILTDLNA
+517 REKANIADLTT
-528 REYLMLVPLAILALL
+528 REYLMLVPLAILTLL
-543 FGIFPHLLLDKIGVT
+543 FGIFPHLLLDKMGV
-558 ATGFTELV
+558 AVTGFTELV
-566 LQNGQEQLHMV
+566 LQNGQEQLNMV
-577 LSSMRR
+577 LSTIIR

>member
-1 MNDFIL
+1 MNYTL
-7 SGLIFTPLLAALV
+7 SSLVFLPLLAALV
-20 VLLMPIRLQ
+20 VLLLPSRMQRGI
-29 KPMKAVALLGTL
+29 KAVMLGGTL
-41 VQMGLAILL
+41 LQLIVAVWL
-50 YFRFDGAALSNGQ
+50 YLGFDGAAVANGQ
-63 QGYQFV
+63 TGYQFV
-69 EKLNWINFSLG
+69 EKLNWIGFSLG
-80 TLGRFQIEYFV
+80 SLGRFQIAYFL

-106 IGVIGVISSWTIKK
+106 VGVIGVISSWNITK
-120 NVKGYFLLYLLLM
+120 NLKGYALLYLLLM

-171 EYAAIKFFIYTLV
+171 EYAALKFFIYTLV
-184 GSLFILIVMI
+184 GSLFILIVMV
-194 GLYTSVIDPAA
+194 GLYTSVIDPVA
-205 TAAQLGLLEKGTA
+205 TAQQMGLVRQGAPASLDA
-218 INANAIA
+218 IQ
-225 QVQQLLQQN
+225 QVQQLLQQGAVGQ
-234 TINSAEMVR
+234 AEMVR

-255 FIPGSLLHVLSGTV
+255 FVPGSLLHTLSGVT
-269 LWDLPLRF
+269 LFDFPIRF
-277 IAFLLLFAGFAIKVP
+277 VAFLLVLAGFLIKVP

-310 ISVLLAAILL
+310 ISVLLAAVLL
-320 KVGGYGLIRIVYP
+320 KVGGYGLIRIAYP
-333 IFPDAGA
+333 IFPDGAA
-340 YFSVLVG
+340 YFSTFVG

-385 LASLTAEGVN
+385 LASLTNEGVN

-438 AYTTFVVI
+438 AYTAFVVI

-457 SGFISELLVLVG
+457 SGFIAELLVLLG
-469 GFSAPEVTGLL
+469 SFSAPEATGML
-480 PRWLTIV
+480 PRWLAVV
-487 AVFGLLLAAA
+487 AVFGILLAAA

-517 REKAILTDLNA
+517 RKKAHITDLNA
-528 REYLMLVPLAILALL
+528 REYLMLVPLAMLALL
-543 FGIFPHLLLDKIGVT
+543 FGIFPHLLLDK
-558 ATGFTELV
+558 TGMAVAGYTELV
-566 LQNGQEQLHMV
+566 LRNGQEQLSIV
-577 LSSMRR
+577 LSFLNR

>member
-1 MNDFIL
+1 MDYIL
-7 SGLIFTPLLAALV
+7 SSLIFSPLLAALV
-20 VLLMPIRLQ
+20 LLLMPARLQ
-29 KPMKAVALLGTL
+29 KPTKVVALLGTL
-41 VQMGLAILL
+41 VQMVLAIVL
-50 YFRFDGAALSNGQ
+50 YFRFDGTAAANGQ

-69 EKLNWINFSLG
+69 EKLNWIGFSLG
-80 TLGRFQIEYFV
+80 SLGRFQIEYFV
-91 GVDGVSISMVLLTGI
+91 GVDGISISMVLLTGI

-120 NVKGYFLLYLLLM
+120 NVKGYFLLYLLLL

-194 GLYTSVIDPAA
+194 GLYTSVIDPLA
-205 TAAQLGLLEKGTA
+205 TAAQLGMLQTSG
-218 INANAIA
+218 INPDTIL
-225 QVQQLLQQN
+225 QVQQSLQQN
-234 TINSAEMVR
+234 VIEGADLVR
-243 TFSIPAMMEPAN
+243 TFSIPAMMDPAN
-255 FIPGSLLHVLSGTV
+255 FIPGSLLHVFSGTV
-269 LWDLPLRF
+269 LWNLPIRF

-340 YFSVLVG
+340 YFAVLVG

-385 LASLTAEGVN
+385 LASLTSEGVN

-457 SGFISELLVLVG
+457 SGFIAELLVLVG
-469 GFSAPEVTGLL
+469 GFSSPDITGLL

-517 REKAILTDLNA
+517 REKATMSDLNR
-528 REYLMLVPLAILALL
+528 REYLMLVPLAILAFL
-543 FGIFPHLLLDKIGVT
+543 FGIFPHLLLDKIGMT
-558 ATGFTELV
+558 AQGFTELV
-566 LQNGQEQLHMV
+566 LRSGQEQLNMV
-577 LSSMRR
+577 LSTIIK

>member
-7 SGLIFTPLLAALV
+7 SSLIFTPLLAALL
-20 VLLMPIRLQ
+20 VLLLPVRLQ
-29 KPMKAVALLGTL
+29 QTIKAVALAGTV

-50 YFRFDGAALSNGQ
+50 YFGFDGTVLANGQ

-69 EKLNWINFSLG
+69 EKVNWIGFTLG
-80 TLGRFQIEYFV
+80 SLGRFQIDYFL
-91 GVDGVSISMVLLTGI
+91 GVDGISISMVLLTGI
-106 IGVIGVISSWTIKK
+106 VGVIGIISSWTITK
-120 NVKGYFLLYLLLM
+120 NVKGYFLLYLLLL
-133 TSVMGCFLALDF
+133 TSVMGCFLSLDF

-194 GLYTSVIDPAA
+194 GLYTSVIDPQA
-205 TAAQLGLLEKGTA
+205 TAVQMGFAEQGAEAGKAVVT
-218 INANAIA
+218 
-225 QVQQLLQQN
+225 QVQQMLQRN
-234 TINSAEMVR
+234 AISSYNLVR

-255 FIPGSLLHVLSGTV
+255 FIPNSLLHVLSGSV

-340 YFSVLVG
+340 YFAVLVG

-352 SIIYGALC
+352 SIIYGALN
-360 ALAMNDLKKLIA
+360 ALAMSDLKKLIA

-385 LASLTAEGVN
+385 LASLTVEGVN
-395 GAIYMMFSHGIIS
+395 GAVYMMFSHGIIS

-420 RAHDRMIL
+420 RAHDRMIQ
-428 NFRGLAKRMP
+428 NFRGLAHMMP
-438 AYTTFVVI
+438 VYTVFVVI

-457 SGFISELLVLVG
+457 SGFIAELLVLAG
-469 GFSAPEVTGLL
+469 GFGAPEATGLL
-480 PRWLTIV
+480 PRWLTVV

-517 REKAILTDLNA
+517 REKAILTDLNT

-543 FGIFPHLLLDKIGVT
+543 FGIFPHLLLDKIGLTV
-558 ATGFTELV
+558 TGFTELV
-566 LQNGQEQLHMV
+566 LQRGQEQLGLI
-577 LSSMRR
+577 LSTLR

>member
-1 MNDFIL
+1 MDFIL
-7 SGLIFTPLLAALV
+7 SSLIFTPLLAALV
-20 VLLMPIRLQ
+20 VLLLPAHLQ
-29 KPMKAVALLGTL
+29 KATKAVALLGAL
-41 VQMGLAILL
+41 AQMVLSVLL
-50 YFRFDGAALSNGQ
+50 YLRFDGSALANGQ

-69 EKLNWINFSLG
+69 EKLNWIGFSLG
-80 TLGRFQIEYFV
+80 TLGRFQIDYFL
-91 GVDGVSISMVLLTGI
+91 GVDGISISMVLLTGI
-106 IGVIGVISSWTIKK
+106 VGVIGVISSWTITK
-120 NVKGYFLLYLLLM
+120 NVKGYFLLYLLLL

-161 LIGIWGGPKR
+161 LIGMWGGPKR

-194 GLYTSVIDPAA
+194 GLYSSVIDPAA
-205 TAAQLGLLEKGTA
+205 TALQLGMAENGAGLGQHA
-218 INANAIA
+218 IR
-225 QVQQLLQQN
+225 QVQQMLQQN
-234 TINSAEMVR
+234 AIQSVDMVH
-243 TFSIPAMMEPAN
+243 TFSIPAMMEAAN
-255 FIPGSLLHVLSGTV
+255 FLPDSLLHVLSGV
-269 LWDLPLRF
+269 QLWDTPIRF

-292 SVPVHTWLPD
+292 AVPVHTWLPD

-333 IFPDAGA
+333 IFPDGAA
-340 YFSVLVG
+340 YFSVFVG

-352 SIIYGALC
+352 SIIYGALN

-385 LASLTAEGVN
+385 LASLTTEGVN
-395 GAIYMMFSHGIIS
+395 GAVYMMFSHGIIS
-408 AMLFLVVGVIYD
+408 AMLFLVVGVVYD
-420 RAHDRMIL
+420 RAHNRMIQ
-428 NFRGLAKRMP
+428 NFRGLASQMP

-469 GFSAPEVTGLL
+469 SFSAPEATGML
-480 PRWLTIV
+480 PRWLTVV

-497 YYLWAL
+497 YYLWTL

-517 REKAILTDLNA
+517 REKSVMTDLNA
-528 REYLMLVPLAILALL
+528 REYLMLIPLALLALL
-543 FGIFPHLLLDKIGVT
+543 FGIFPHLLIDKIGMAVN
-558 ATGFTELV
+558 GFTELM
-566 LQNGQEQLHMV
+566 LLNGQEQLNMV
-577 LSSMRR
+577 LSSIVR

>member
-1 MNDFIL
+1 MDFIL
-7 SGLIFTPLLAALV
+7 SSLIFSPLLAALV
-20 VLLMPIRLQ
+20 LLLMPARLQ
-29 KPMKAVALLGTL
+29 KPAKVVALLGAL
-41 VQMGLAILL
+41 VQMVLAIVL
-50 YFRFDGAALSNGQ
+50 YFRFDGTAAANGQ

-69 EKLNWINFSLG
+69 EKLNWIGFSLG
-80 TLGRFQIEYFV
+80 SLGRFQIEYFV
-91 GVDGVSISMVLLTGI
+91 GVDGISISMVLLTGI

-120 NVKGYFLLYLLLM
+120 NVKGYFLLYLLLL

-194 GLYTSVIDPAA
+194 GLYTSVIDPLA
-205 TAAQLGLLEKGTA
+205 TAAQLGMLQTSG
-218 INANAIA
+218 INPDTIL
-225 QVQQLLQQN
+225 QVQQSLQQN
-234 TINSAEMVR
+234 VIEGADLVR
-243 TFSIPAMMEPAN
+243 TFSIPAMMDPAN

-269 LWDLPLRF
+269 LWDLPIRF

-340 YFSVLVG
+340 YFAVLVG

-385 LASLTAEGVN
+385 LASLTSEGVN

-457 SGFISELLVLVG
+457 SGFIAELLVLVG
-469 GFSAPEVTGLL
+469 GFSSPDISGLL

-517 REKAILTDLNA
+517 REKATMSDLNR
-528 REYLMLVPLAILALL
+528 REYLMLVPLAILAFL
-543 FGIFPHLLLDKIGVT
+543 FGIFPHLLLDKIGMT
-558 ATGFTELV
+558 AQGFTELV
-566 LQNGQEQLHMV
+566 LRSGQEQLNMV
-577 LSSMRR
+577 LSTIIK

>member
-1 MNDFIL
+1 MNLIL
-7 SGLIFTPLLAALV
+7 SSLIFVPLLAALV
-20 VLLMPIRLQ
+20 VLVMPIRLQ
-29 KPMKAVALLGTL
+29 KPIKAVALLGALAQL
-41 VQMGLAILL
+41 VLAIVVYLN
-50 YFRFDGAALSNGQ
+50 FQGAAVANGQ
-63 QGYQFV
+63 RGYQFV
-69 EKLNWINFSLG
+69 EKLNWIGLSLG
-80 TLGRFQIEYFV
+80 SLGRFQIEYFL
-91 GVDGVSISMVLLTGI
+91 GVDGISISMVLLTGI
-106 IGVIGVISSWTIKK
+106 VGVIGIVSSWKITQ
-120 NVKGYFLLYLLLM
+120 NVKGYFLLYLLLL

-171 EYAAIKFFIYTLV
+171 EYAALKFFIYTLV

-194 GLYTSVIDPAA
+194 GLYTSVVDPQA
-205 TAAQLGLLEKGTA
+205 TAWQLGLLERGMP
-218 INANAIA
+218 ANFDVIQ
-225 QVQQLLQQN
+225 QVRQLLQQN
-234 TINSAEMVR
+234 AIVSADMVH
-243 TFSIPAMMEPAN
+243 TFSIPAMTEPAN
-255 FIPGSLLHVLSGTV
+255 FVPNSLLHVMSGV
-269 LWDLPLRF
+269 ELWNLPIRF
-277 IAFLLLFAGFAIKVP
+277 VAFLLLFAGFAIKVP
-292 SVPVHTWLPD
+292 TVPVHTWLPD

-333 IFPDAGA
+333 IFPDAGI
-340 YFSVLVG
+340 YFAVLVG

-352 SIIYGALC
+352 SIIYAALC

-385 LASLTAEGVN
+385 LASLTVEGVN

-408 AMLFLVVGVIYD
+408 AMLFLLVGVIYD
-420 RAHDRMIL
+420 RAHNRMIL

-438 AYTTFVVI
+438 VYTSFVVV

-457 SGFISELLVLVG
+457 SGFIAELLVLVG
-469 GFSAPEVTGLL
+469 GFSSPEATGML

-503 QRMFFGKYWIFPEL
+503 QRMFFGKFWIYPDL
-517 REKAILTDLNA
+517 RKDAILSDLNF

-543 FGIFPHLLLDKIGVT
+543 FGLFPHLLLDKTGFAV
-558 ATGFTELV
+558 TGFTEMV
-566 LQNGQEQLHMV
+566 LQNGEEQLGRV
-577 LSSMRR
+577 LLMMNK